1 MTSVFPE
8 RFAWGVSTSAY
19 QIEGA
24 AREDGRGE
32 SIWDR
37 FCAVPG
43 AVWNGHDGSLA
54 CDFYH
59 RYPADI
65 GLMRELGIDVFR
77 FSIAWP
83 RVVPEGRGRVNEAG
97 LDFYDRLVD
106 ELLASGI
113 APFPTLFHWDLPQ
126 VLQDRGGWLV
136 RETAEAF
143 AEYAEAV
150 VGRIGDRVGLWLTHN
165 EPWVAAWLGHGWG
178 QHAPGLASTRD
189 ALAAG
194 HHLLLSHA
202 LALDVLRRDA
212 SGAEVG
218 IALNF
223 EPIYPASESAADQ
236 AAAVHADG
244 FLNRWFLDPLL
255 RGAYPKDMI
264 ESFGA
269 ARPPVENGDLARISA
284 PIDFLGVNNY
294 TRQIVRANPNGGAP
308 VKVYADGAQHTE
320 MRWEVSPDGLHDLLL
335 RLRDD
340 YAPAAI
346 YVTESGAAF
355 GDVREHDGSVHDPE
369 RQEYLASYVDAV
381 GRAIEEGVPVKGYL
395 VWSLLDN
402 FEWAEGYSKRF
413 GLVYVDYP
421 TLERV
426 PKASFNWYR
435 DFIVAQRAPGSVT
448 AATGPG

>member
-1 MTSVFPE
+1 MSL
-8 RFAWGVSTSAY
+8 SA
-19 QIEGA
+19 A
-24 AREDGRGE
+24 
-32 SIWDR
+32 
-37 FCAVPG
+37 
-43 AVWNGHDGSLA
+43 
-54 CDFYH
+54 
-59 RYPADI
+59 
-65 GLMRELGIDVFR
+65 
-77 FSIAWP
+77 
-83 RVVPEGRGRVNEAG
+83 
-97 LDFYDRLVD
+97 
-106 ELLASGI
+106 
-113 APFPTLFHWDLPQ
+113 
-126 VLQDRGGWLV
+126 
-136 RETAEAF
+136 
-143 AEYAEAV
+143 
-150 VGRIGDRVGLWLTHN
+150 
-165 EPWVAAWLGHGWG
+165 
-178 QHAPGLASTRD
+178 
-189 ALAAG
+189 ALAAA
-194 HHLLLSHA
+194 LL
-202 LALDVLRRDA
+202 
-212 SGAEVG
+212 
-218 IALNF
+218 F
-223 EPIYPASESAADQ
+223 Q
-236 AAAVHADG
+236 AAARAPDAAAPEPPQSRVEVG
-244 FLNRWFLDPLL
+244 WDPATG
-255 RGAYPKDMI
+255 RGDVRH
-264 ESFGA
+264 FF
-269 ARPPVENGDLARISA
+269 ENGDLARISA